1 MKKIIEQELNE
12 KEQELNYYKEEL
24 NKLNNKYIQEK
35 QIIEKELKEIRYK
48 K

>member
-24 NKLNNKYIQEK
+24 NKLNNKYI
-35 QIIEKELKEIRYK
+35 
-48 K
+48 

>member
-1 MKKIIEQELNE
+1 MMKKKKEQELNEKEQELNE

-35 QIIEKELKEIRYK
+35 QIIEK
-48 K
+48 